1 VANYVYI
8 ENSEILEYYDLL
20 PINWRNISN
29 FYTLESDSEYMAS
42 LGWYK
47 VIKAN
52 IPTFDSSR
60 QRMTNP
66 TYTFDGTEVTE
77 IVVIEDIYESE
88 EAYRSAMKT
97 QIVDHIRQRRDNLF
111 KDCDWTQLS
120 DIQSVQTQE
129 WIDSWKIYRQALR
142 DLPEVYMN
150 NDVYNVNDI
159 IWPEIPYAK

>member
-1 VANYVYI
+1 MANYVYI
-8 ENSEILEYYDLL
+8 ENSEILEYYDSL

-29 FYTLESDSEYMAS
+29 FYILEFDPERMAS

-47 VIKAN
+47 VIKAT
-52 IPTFDSSR
+52 IPAFDPYK

-77 IVVIEDIYESE
+77 IITIEDIYESE

-97 QIVDHIRQRRDNLF
+97 QIVGHIRQMRDILF
-111 KDCDWTQLS
+111 KNCDWTQLS

-129 WIDSWKIYRQALR
+129 WIDAWKTYRQELR
-142 DLPEVYMN
+142 DLPEVYLN
-150 NDVYNVNDI
+150 NDIYNVEYI
-159 IWPEIPYAK
+159 IWPEIPNAG